1 MPTHSLAR
9 LIERAQTGDRLA
21 LNAFYDA
28 SFHRLRSIAAS
39 LLQRERAGHSLQPT
53 ALVSELFLKLYRVQM
68 RILSDDHF
76 YGVSA
81 RAMKQVLI
89 DHARTKGAR
98 KRAAPEFVAD
108 LLASERN
115 GADPDMVLA
124 VREALEK
131 LREVDPVAA
140 ATIWLRCV
148 EGRSI
153 EEVSRVQNRKQWRV
167 RADFD
172 FGIQWMAGRL
182 GGYPRPGSC

>member
-1 MPTHSLAR
+1 
-9 LIERAQTGDRLA
+9 
-21 LNAFYDA
+21 
-28 SFHRLRSIAAS
+28 
-39 LLQRERAGHSLQPT
+39 
-53 ALVSELFLKLYRVQM
+53 M

-76 YGVSA
+76 YGLSA
-81 RAMKQVLI
+81 RAMKQVLV
-89 DHARTKGAR
+89 DHARTRDAR
-98 KRAAPEFVAD
+98 KRIAPEFVAD
-108 LLASERN
+108 ILTSARN
-115 GADPDMVLA
+115 GADPYMVFA

-153 EEVSRVQNRKQWRV
+153 EEVSRAQDRKPWRV

-182 GGYPRPGSC
+182 GGSPRPGSC